1 MVSVL
6 ENDLGSKFPA
16 TSLLFYFRDDI
27 FIYNVLLDLSLKS
40 IYLKKDF
47 LDLSL
52 LKNLNSMFQSGV
64 FFNEEEELH

>member
-27 FIYNVLLDLSLKS
+27 FIYNVLLDLSLK
-40 IYLKKDF
+40 
-47 LDLSL
+47 DLVGLEVDYEIIPYCS
-52 LKNLNSMFQSGV
+52 
-64 FFNEEEELH
+64 